1 MTRKVLFTLTLSL
14 LIAFFVFP
22 QKESFV
28 SVFKM
33 TNKPLVISKGN
44 YGQSLVVEVT
54 FSHDGLYEWLSTL
67 KQPYPLLMLEA
78 DWISRSPKLVELI
91 KEKNINTG
99 LLGQSG
105 AIDQSTEV
113 FLKDI
118 AIYEKYFNQKPL
130 WYMTADYEFS
140 SELLQAAFNEEINLL
155 SPSFIYSKG
164 ANYQQI
170 KGAIISLPLHEHT
183 SPDFEEYTNFMEAE
197 KFIPIEENIFGYTMK
212 TKKMP

>member
-28 SVFKM
+28 SVFKI
-33 TNKPLVISKGN
+33 TDEPLVISKGN
-44 YGQSLVVEVT
+44 YGQSLVIEVT

-67 KQPYPLLMLEA
+67 KQPYPLLMLDA
-78 DWISRSPKLVELI
+78 DWIERSSKYVDLI

-99 LLGQSG
+99 LLGPSG
-105 AIDQSTEV
+105 AINSSTEM
-113 FLKDI
+113 FLKDV
-118 AIYEKYFNQKPL
+118 AIYEKHFKKKPL
-130 WYMTADYEFS
+130 WYMTADYEYPT
-140 SELLQAAFNEEINLL
+140 ELKQTVFNEEINLL
-155 SPSFIYSKG
+155 SPSYIYTKD
-164 ANYQQI
+164 ANYQQL

-183 SPDFEEYTNFMEAE
+183 SPNFEEYTKFMETQ

>member
-14 LIAFFVFP
+14 IIAFIVFP

-33 TNKPLVISKGN
+33 TDKPLVISKGN
-44 YGQSLVVEVT
+44 YGQSLVIEVT

-67 KQPYPLLMLEA
+67 NQPYPLLMLDA
-78 DWISRSPKLVELI
+78 DWINRSPKYVDLI
-91 KEKNINTG
+91 KKKNINTG
-99 LLGQSG
+99 LLGPSG
-105 AIDQSTEV
+105 AIDNSTEL
-113 FLKDI
+113 FLRDV
-118 AIYEKYFNQKPL
+118 AIYEKHFTHKPL

-140 SELLQAAFNEEINLL
+140 SELQQLVFNEKINLL
-155 SPSFIYSKG
+155 SPSYVYSKDV
-164 ANYQQI
+164 NYQQL

-183 SPDFEEYTNFMEAE
+183 SPNFEEYT
-197 KFIPIEENIFGYTMK
+197 KFIEAQKLITIEENIFGYTMK